1 MKVIR
6 SYKGKGEKE
15 IQAFVQPGTSH
26 YKLQYEG
33 GGELPAELSGAY
45 TSLSIVDKAVLAWLG
60 KQKEEQKLNEAEKAK
75 ERYLKKQ
82 AKLNGTE
89 D

>member
-6 SYKGKGEKE
+6 SYKGKGEKT
-15 IQAFVQPGTSH
+15 IQAFIQPGTSH

-33 GGELPAELSGAY
+33 GGELPAELNGAY
-45 TSLSIVDKAVLAWLG
+45 TSLNIVDRAVLAWLG
-60 KQKEEQKLNEAEKAK
+60 KHKEEQKLNEAEKAK

-82 AKLNGTE
+82 AKLDGKE
-89 D
+89 E